1 VAPVSDAA
9 VELGAWIAFAE
20 LAGPVLLAMLVLG
33 LGVGVVQTATQIR
46 EQSIPFVV
54 KLGGVAV
61 LTMLAG
67 RLMMGG
73 VESYAARLFLSL
85 PGLAHG

>member
-1 VAPVSDAA
+1 MSDRA
-9 VELGAWIAFAE
+9 VELGAWLAFAQ

-54 KLGGVAV
+54 KLMGVAV
-61 LTMLAG
+61 LTSLAG

-73 VESYAARLFLSL
+73 VESYATRLILSL
-85 PGLAHG
+85 PRLVHG